1 MSQAERFE
9 ILVLGSG
16 AGGKFVAWHMARA
29 GRRTAVVER
38 QWIRGSCPNINCPPS
53 KNEIWSAK
61 VASLV
66 RRGAEFGAKTGRVAI
81 DMATVRDRKRSMVD
95 HQIAAHLR
103 NYKESGTELIMGSG
117 RFVAPKTLE
126 VQLNDGG
133 TPLPIGDRCSLTSVP
148 TRPFQPCPG
157 SRPLD
162 LSRTSRRSNSA
173 HVPPDLIL
181 VGGGYVGLEFAKA
194 YRRFGSRVTII
205 ERDPQL
211 MARED
216 PDVSEELQCILS
228 GEGIH
233 FLVGA
238 EIVRVDGRSGTKVS
252 LVVRT
257 SSSEQEVAG
266 SDVLVAA
273 GRIPNI
279 ADATPASTR
288 PESSWTLRASFVS
301 TSGWRPVH
309 PTSGPSANAR
319 GARSSRTCRNTVY
332 GCGGARNVA
341 AATFRLGACQRRD
354 RRRQFCRPERL

>member
-1 MSQAERFE
+1 
-9 ILVLGSG
+9 
-16 AGGKFVAWHMARA
+16 
-29 GRRTAVVER
+29 
-38 QWIRGSCPNINCPPS
+38 
-53 KNEIWSAK
+53 
-61 VASLV
+61 
-66 RRGAEFGAKTGRVAI
+66 
-81 DMATVRDRKRSMVD
+81 
-95 HQIAAHLR
+95 LR

-257 SSSEQEVAG
+257 SSGEQEVAG

-279 ADATPASTR
+279 ADAGLDKAGVELDAQGFVRVNERLETSAPDVWALGECAGSPQFTHVSKHGIR
-288 PESSWTLRASFVS
+288 LR
-301 TSGWRPVH
+301 R
-309 PTSGPSANAR
+309 R
-319 GARSSRTCRNTVY
+319 EKCR
-332 GCGGARNVA
+332 
-341 AATFRLGACQRRD
+341 RRD
-354 RRRQFCRPERL
+354 VQVGSLSKKR

>member
-1 MSQAERFE
+1 
-9 ILVLGSG
+9 
-16 AGGKFVAWHMARA
+16 MARA

-38 QWIRGSCPNINCPPS
+38 QWVSGSCPNINCPPS

-103 NYKESGTELIMGSG
+103 NYKESGTDLIMGSG

-133 TPLPIGDRCSLTSVP
+133 TPLPIGDRMFINVGTHAAIPAVP
-148 TRPFQPCPG
+148 G
-157 SRPLD
+157 LEAARPLTNIEA
-162 LSRTSRRSNSA
+162 LELT

-228 GEGIH
+228 GG
-233 FLVGA
+233 FTFWSA
-238 EIVRVDGRSGTKVS
+238 PRPCAWT
-252 LVVRT
+252 VVL
-257 SSSEQEVAG
+257 E
-266 SDVLVAA
+266 
-273 GRIPNI
+273 
-279 ADATPASTR
+279 
-288 PESSWTLRASFVS
+288 
-301 TSGWRPVH
+301 
-309 PTSGPSANAR
+309 
-319 GARSSRTCRNTVY
+319 
-332 GCGGARNVA
+332 
-341 AATFRLGACQRRD
+341 RR
-354 RRRQFCRPERL
+354 